1 MIRETLKAV
10 LPTGRVRPRPGRA
23 PPGEADRLNDI
34 SETLANDFFFRFRF
48 FLISKFKNQNRFVD
62 DDDSDDDND
71 DDDDRKKSKKTKC
84 VSNDRSGHDDQN
96 EYRIIKIGAILEG

>member
-1 MIRETLKAV
+1 MFV
-10 LPTGRVRPRPGRA
+10 LA
-23 PPGEADRLNDI
+23 QAELRLARLI
-34 SETLANDFFFRFRF
+34 VLTTSPKLLLRFRF

-62 DDDSDDDND
+62 DDDSDDDNDDD

>member
-1 MIRETLKAV
+1 M

-34 SETLANDFFFRFRF
+34 SETLANDFFLFVSF
-48 FLISKFKNQNRFVD
+48 FSISKFKNQNRFVD
-62 DDDSDDDND
+62 DDDSNDDN

>member
-1 MIRETLKAV
+1 MFV
-10 LPTGRVRPRPGRA
+10 LA
-23 PPGEADRLNDI
+23 QAELRLARLI
-34 SETLANDFFFRFRF
+34 VLTTSPKLWLTIFFFVSF
-48 FLISKFKNQNRFVD
+48 FSISKFKNQNRFVD
-62 DDDSDDDND
+62 DDDSDDDN

>member
-1 MIRETLKAV
+1 MFV
-10 LPTGRVRPRPGRA
+10 LA
-23 PPGEADRLNDI
+23 QAELRLARLI
-34 SETLANDFFFRFRF
+34 VLTTSPKLWLTIFFSFSF

-62 DDDSDDDND
+62 DDDSDDDN

>member
-1 MIRETLKAV
+1 MFV
-10 LPTGRVRPRPGRA
+10 LA
-23 PPGEADRLNDI
+23 QAELRLARLI
-34 SETLANDFFFRFRF
+34 VLTTSPKLWLTIFCFVSF

-71 DDDDRKKSKKTKC
+71 DDDDDRKNSKKTKC

>member
-1 MIRETLKAV
+1 MFV
-10 LPTGRVRPRPGRA
+10 LA
-23 PPGEADRLNDI
+23 QAELRLARLI
-34 SETLANDFFFRFRF
+34 VLTTSPKLWLTIFFVVFVF

-71 DDDDRKKSKKTKC
+71 DDDDRKKSTKSKC